1 MAIDLDDLRWWID
14 RRKREV
20 SLALVALLALSA
32 AGGGLWWWNS
42 VRWRKPPS
50 IFDSPVDDV
59 LGYLA
64 LDDFNKLPLD
74 ERMRFMLELSDR
86 FRGADGAESAAWAGF
101 LAGVKG
107 PVRAQLTQ
115 NARVLAKDILADG
128 ARNYVNLPPAERGK
142 YIEEWVVKWSKMG
155 ERLATGKERDRSDSD
170 RINDFKRQS
179 ERGESRME
187 GRTIPDLDDSR
198 ALGFLDFWQ
207 SEVEVASTPVEQGQ
221 IAKFLDDVRGHFSKA
236 F

>member
-1 MAIDLDDLRWWID
+1 MALDMDDIRWFLD
-14 RRKREV
+14 RRRREV
-20 SLALVALLALSA
+20 SIALVALLCASV

-64 LDDFNKLPLD
+64 LPDFNRLPLD

-86 FRGADGAESAAWAGF
+86 FRGADGAESAACAGF

-107 PVRAQLTQ
+107 PVRQQLTQ

-128 ARNYVNLPPAERGK
+128 ARGYVNLPPAERGK
-142 YIEEWVVKWSKMG
+142 YIEEWVVKWSRMG
-155 ERLATGKERDRSDSD
+155 ERLATGKERDRSDAD
-170 RINDFKRQS
+170 RIGDFRRQG
-179 ERGESRME
+179 ERGESRMQ
-187 GRTIPDLDDSR
+187 GRDIPDLGADG
-198 ALGFLDFWQ
+198 AMGFLDFWQ
-207 SEVEVASTPVEQGQ
+207 SEVEVASSPVEQGQ
-221 IAKFLDDVRGHFSKA
+221 IARFLDDVRGHFSKA